1 MTLDHIFKGKI
12 DFYCVLLL
20 IYTTIST
27 NNQYYDLI
35 NIILPPFFICINYF
49 AGYYR

>member
-35 NIILPPFFICINYF
+35 NIILPTCSMCLSV
-49 AGYYR
+49 